1 MVTKTDALNQSR
13 TRATAAS
20 TSARPTPPPSLLW
33 QEDVDLIANEMELD
47 KGLAER
53 KLREHGGDPLQTLIT
68 LVTDPAALPGGTS
81 S

>member
-1 MVTKTDALNQSR
+1 MA
-13 TRATAAS
+13 RAWTFLAERRVCGSGSYAVS
-20 TSARPTPPPSLLW
+20 TG
-33 QEDVDLIANEMELD
+33 ANEMELD